1 MKRIFIILLCFTN
14 FYLHSA
20 NIKFGVFTLNKN
32 IPFLS
37 KNKVRLIYKG
47 QIKTLPNIGVIKLVD
62 LPSGSK
68 DKKEFYE
75 NLLKKTEIQVNR
87 YWTQLAFSG
96 KGFPPYS
103 LNSNQMQSI
112 INWLK
117 KNPNGIAYSRLDLIP
132 KSAKILYVVEDN
144 S

>member
-1 MKRIFIILLCFTN
+1 MRITE
-14 FYLHSA
+14 S
-20 NIKFGVFTLNKN
+20 
-32 IPFLS
+32 
-37 KNKVRLIYKG
+37 RLR
-47 QIKTLPNIGVIKLVD
+47 NVIRQVICESVD
-62 LPSGSK
+62 NQVLK